1 MGQPGTLLFFTSRSV
16 IYTSHLK
23 SILNLYLQILR
34 LHFVSMRAKISV
46 IAAHDNKKQKKKNK
60 KIKRQNHI
68 YLFDIFPD
76 FKEFDCSLFTFELF
90 QSYTS
95 NDRHKDD
102 RNKIV
107 RYDGVKDVKF
117 KSVMLIA
124 KKWIAGALDLSVS
137 WNMNVNKVKRFIIVE
152 LCNNYKDEIGLQLM
166 RDDLEYNHVNDNYDT
181 NNKRLLAHS
190 LLHIVKKRLCF
201 HLNQLLHSAQ
211 HQHVLSGIPAVVF
224 QELLH
229 YNTNNKGNKD
239 INMSLSSKD
248 KKEIKQNSENVLNM
262 NLKLTLA
269 INSLLEQ
276 DDFYE
281 KNAKQQINTLIQIIN
296 MLSKASK

>member
-60 KIKRQNHI
+60 KIKKQNHI

-152 LCNNYKDEIGLQLM
+152 LCN
-166 RDDLEYNHVNDNYDT
+166 YDT
-181 NNKRLLAHS
+181 NNERLLAHS

-248 KKEIKQNSENVLNM
+248 EKEIKQNSENVLNM